1 LSRLSLRWVL
11 ILFNTIP
18 LHQREKE
25 NMEEVKDSVNQ
36 EVAPQVTENHEQP
49 SEVVE
54 QPNLADKKKHDE
66 AFAAMRREQ
75 RDLKRDLQL
84 QKEMNEKLMAI
95 ATAAQ
100 TVPAKQE
107 VDELDAI
114 GDEEFIP
121 KGKVNKLV
129 EKKAARIAE
138 EIAKR
143 ETEKFFQ
150 QQKQSQFMDRLKS
163 KYSDFDEVVNSE
175 TMALLEEQDPELATT
190 IADLKDPYKIGMQCY
205 KYMKAMNL
213 AEKAPQARRAKEVD
227 KKLEQNAKTVQSPQ
241 AFDKRPMAQAFQ
253 MTKQELAGIYKEMMG
268 YASGDY

>member
-1 LSRLSLRWVL
+1 
-11 ILFNTIP
+11 
-18 LHQREKE
+18 
-25 NMEEVKDSVNQ
+25 MDEVQDSVIQ
-36 EVAPQVTENHEQP
+36 EVAPQVTETHEQP

-54 QPNLADKKKHDE
+54 QPNLADKKRHDE
-66 AFAAMRREQ
+66 AFAAMRRKQ
-75 RDLKRDLQL
+75 RDLERDLQM
-84 QKEMNEKLMAI
+84 QKEMNEKLMTL
-95 ATAAQ
+95 ATQAAP
-100 TVPAKQE
+100 VKQE

-114 GDEEFIP
+114 GDDEFIP

-129 EKKAARIAE
+129 EKRAARIAE

-213 AEKAPQARRAKEVD
+213 ADKAPQARRAKETD
-227 KKLEQNAKTVQSPQ
+227 KKLEQNAKIVQTPQ

-253 MTKQELAGIYKEMMG
+253 MTKQDLANIYKEMMG
-268 YASGDY
+268 YAAGSY

>member
-1 LSRLSLRWVL
+1 MDEV
-11 ILFNTIP
+11 
-18 LHQREKE
+18 QE
-25 NMEEVKDSVNQ
+25 NSVSQ
-36 EVAPQVTENHEQP
+36 EVATPVTENHEQP
-49 SEVVE
+49 SDVVE

-84 QKEMNEKLMAI
+84 QREMNEKLMAF

-100 TVPAKQE
+100 TAPAKQE

-114 GDEEFIP
+114 GDDEFIP

-129 EKKAARIAE
+129 EKRAARIAE
-138 EIAKR
+138 DIAKR
-143 ETEKFFQ
+143 ETEKFFN

-213 AEKAPQARRAKEVD
+213 ADKAPASRRAKEVD
-227 KKLEQNAKTVQSPQ
+227 KKLEQNAKIVQSPQ
-241 AFDKRPMAQAFQ
+241 VYDKRPMAKAFE
-253 MTKQELAGIYKEMMG
+253 MSKAELSNIYKEMMG
-268 YASGDY
+268 YAAGNY